1 MIVYEW
7 NKEDAEVVWAPY
19 TSMRPINSTT
29 KWFSACGSEIAGT
42 FLFVF
47 MIMIC
52 TDKKTQFSSDRVINC
67 FIMASSYVSA
77 RLFAGGPLVTVLYIS
92 KKWEEESLD
101 FTIRLA
107 QQSVAG
113 TTNFMLTEDSKKV
126 GPLLNPALALGQM
139 LFSFDFTYF
148 AQYLI
153 CPIIGGALSLV
164 FYEFIFV
171 KSQEYLNDN
180 DSEKE
185 LSVDGRR
192 NSSGGMKLE
201 LDNEIEDEN

>member
-1 MIVYEW
+1 M
-7 NKEDAEVVWAPY
+7 
-19 TSMRPINSTT
+19 SST

-92 KKWEEESLD
+92 KKWDDESLEY
-101 FTIRLA
+101 TIRLA
-107 QQSVAG
+107 KTG
-113 TTNFMLTEDSKKV
+113 GENMILMLTEDSKKV

-153 CPIIGGALSLV
+153 SPIIGGALSLV

-185 LSVDGRR
+185 LSVDDRR